1 MTNCHGASHKDVDW
15 DVRVHFEVLAC
26 KSFPPRREK
35 RKDGKGRGGGKGSL
49 ANQAIFALQ
58 RTYAA
63 DYIGFAMLVTCYM
76 LVSLPT
82 SQIGR
87 ATDTV
92 A

>member
-1 MTNCHGASHKDVDW
+1 M
-15 DVRVHFEVLAC
+15 
-26 KSFPPRREK
+26 EK
-35 RKDGKGRGGGKGSL
+35 EGGEGKGSL

>member
-1 MTNCHGASHKDVDW
+1 MAPPTRTSTGTLGSISRFWHAS
-15 DVRVHFEVLAC
+15 L
-26 KSFPPRREK
+26 FPQGEK
-35 RKDGKGRGGGKGSL
+35 RERMEKEGGEGKGSL